1 MACDLTK
8 GKATPCKD
16 SIGGIE
22 AVYFINNDDLLPSQL
37 VYDGTDTDMIATATG
52 ARNAYKYDLTPI
64 DAATFTQNIMSDDN
78 TGNTF
83 FEELLELTLPGLTKE
98 DHKEIKLICY
108 GRPRVIVRNKIGNFF
123 LMGTKFGSSVTG
135 GTIVMG
141 GAMADMSGYTLSL
154 RAAEPV
160 PANYFN
166 DTTEAALLAN
176 CGITTVT
183 A

>member
-22 AVYFINNDDLLPSQL
+22 AVYFMNYDDLGAIT
-37 VYDGTDTDMIATATG
+37 YDGTDTDMISTIAGTA
-52 ARNAYKYDLTPI
+52 NIYKYDLTPI
-64 DAATFTQNIMSDDN
+64 DAATFSQNIMSDDN
-78 TGNTF
+78 TGNTHI
-83 FEELLELTLPGLTKE
+83 EEILELTLPGLTKE
-98 DHKEIKLICY
+98 DHKEIKLIAY

-123 LMGTKFGSSVTG
+123 LMGTKFGASVTG

-141 GAMADMSGYTLSL
+141 GAMADLSGYTLSL
-154 RAAEPV
+154 RAVEPV

-166 DTTEAALLAN
+166 DTTEAALFAN
-176 CGITTVT
+176 CGLTTVT
-183 A
+183 S